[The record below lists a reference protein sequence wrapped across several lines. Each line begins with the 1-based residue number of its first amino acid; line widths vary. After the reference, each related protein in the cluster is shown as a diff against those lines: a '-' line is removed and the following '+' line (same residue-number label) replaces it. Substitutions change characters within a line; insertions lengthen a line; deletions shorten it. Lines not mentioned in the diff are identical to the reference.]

1 MAWVL
6 RLVETGIDRPSRVID
21 VLDIRPRGD
30 LGDIANLGLTLAEAK
45 QILARLQQALV
56 AIQADDH
63 AVQRPFCSSCRHT
76 CHVKDWRLHQVTTLF
91 GTVAIRLPRF
101 RCASCGHGETGV
113 SWLSHC
119 RSTPELD
126 QLRAH
131 MSALMPYR
139 VAAGLLAH
147 LLPVDAGTSAET
159 LRGHTL
165 KVGEQLRA
173 AAAVKPGPAVSAIT
187 VTVDSTF
194 IRGRHDGERHL
205 EVRVGNVE
213 TAGGGRQVFGAVAKA
228 ETEIAVMIRRSL
240 ETVGRTADTELT
252 AFTDGAPGLRSIL
265 AEAGCKKPPIAD
277 WFHIAMRLQHAKQA
291 ASGLSTDTPDRMQAK
306 AVIVP
311 EVERL
316 HWRIWNGKARNARRT
331 LDRVRKVMHVF
342 QGERSCRTTAVPS
355 SRKLWRAL
363 REVDTYLRGQSSRLV
378 NYAKRYRAGLR
389 VGTSITEG
397 TANFLVN
404 RRMNKAQQMR
414 WSRRGADLLLQVRC
428 ALYNGAFGH
437 GFGTLFEPT
446 SNTAQKSLLVA

>member
-6 RLVETGIDRPSRVID
+6 RLVETGIDHPARVID
-21 VLDIRPRGD
+21 VMDIGPRGD
-30 LGDIANLGLTLAEAK
+30 LGEIAKLGLTLAEAK
-45 QILARLQQALV
+45 RILARLQQAVV
-56 AIQADDH
+56 AVQADDH
-63 AVQRPFCSSCRHT
+63 AVLRPDCSSCGQA
-76 CHVKDWRLHQVTTLF
+76 CHVKDWRLHRMATLF
-91 GTVAIRLPRF
+91 GTVAVRLPRF
-101 RCASCGHGETGV
+101 RCAGCGLGETGIG
-113 SWLSHC
+113 WPPYC

-131 MSALMPYR
+131 ASALMPYR

-147 LLPVDAGTSAET
+147 LLPLEAGTSPET

-165 KVGEQLRA
+165 KAGEQLRD
-173 AAAVKPGPAVSAIT
+173 AAVAAPSAAVSAIT
-187 VTVDSTF
+187 VTMDSTF
-194 IRGRHDGERHL
+194 IRGCHDGERHL

-213 TAGGGRQVFGAVAKA
+213 TSGGGRQVFGAVVNAD
-228 ETEIAVMIRRSL
+228 TEIAVMIRRSL
-240 ETVGRTADTELT
+240 ETVGRAADTELT

-265 AEAGCKKPPIAD
+265 AEAGCQKPPIAD

-291 ASGLSTDTPDRMQAK
+291 ASGLSTDTPGRMQAK

-316 HWRIWNGKARNARRT
+316 HWRIWNGKAKDARRT
-331 LDRVRKVMHVF
+331 LERVRKVMHVF
-342 QGERSCRTTAVPS
+342 QGERSHRTMAVPS

-363 REVDTYLRGQSSRLV
+363 REVDTYLRGQSKRLV
-378 NYAKRYRAGLR
+378 NYAQRYRAGLR
-389 VGTSITEG
+389 VGTSVTEG

-428 ALYNGAFGH
+428 AVYNGAFGH
-437 GFGTLFEPT
+437 GFGHLFEPT
-446 SNTAQKSLLVA
+446 ANTAQKLPLAA

>member
-1 MAWVL
+1 M
-6 RLVETGIDRPSRVID
+6 
-21 VLDIRPRGD
+21 DIRPPGA
-30 LGDIANLGLTLAEAK
+30 LGDIANLGLTLSEAN
-45 QILARLQQALV
+45 QILARLQQAV
-56 AIQADDH
+56 VSVQADDH
-63 AVQRPFCSSCRHT
+63 AVLRPDCSACGQA
-76 CHVKDWRLHQVTTLF
+76 CHVKDWRLRRVATLF
-91 GTVAIRLPRF
+91 GTVPVRLPRF
-101 RCASCGHGETGV
+101 RCAGCGHGETGIG
-113 SWLSHC
+113 WLSYC

-126 QLRAH
+126 RLRAQ
-131 MSALMPYR
+131 
-139 VAAGLLAH
+139 
-147 LLPVDAGTSAET
+147 T
-159 LRGHTL
+159 LRGHTF
-165 KVGEQLRA
+165 KAGEQLRDVAMVTPRAGA
-173 AAAVKPGPAVSAIT
+173 AAIT

-194 IRGRHDGERHL
+194 IRGCHDGERHL

-213 TAGGGRQVFGAVAKA
+213 TSDGGRQVFGAVAKA

-240 ETVGRTADTELT
+240 EAVGRAADTEVT
-252 AFTDGAPGLRSIL
+252 AFTDGAPGLRSL
-265 AEAGCKKPPIAD
+265 LSEAGCKAPPIAD

-291 ASGLSTDTPDRMQAK
+291 ASGLATDTPGRMQAK

-342 QGERSCRTTAVPS
+342 QGERARRTMALPS

-363 REVDTYLRGQSSRLV
+363 REVDTYLRGQSMRLV

-428 ALYNGAFGH
+428 AVYNGALGS
-437 GFGTLFEPT
+437 GFGNLFEPT
-446 SNTAQKSLLVA
+446 PNTVLQSPLLAA